1 VEGSEIF
8 PLRETVDQM
17 ARAAEEELKL
27 KQEKNEVA
35 DEQTQQKYMKYGK
48 KIQKK
53 KIRNKKKRTKIDI

>member
-1 VEGSEIF
+1 
-8 PLRETVDQM
+8 M